1 MVSVLYFCFDQ
12 MARPIHSVI
21 SMKRIALVFLLA
33 ILVPALILAGLA
45 LRSLRDQEWMVN
57 TQRAELLET
66 TCEELTTEINLYF
79 DDLRI
84 FYGGILGSLSA
95 SGAASAASWPND
107 FDNLLRERWSQV
119 AVGAVVSDE
128 GTILAP
134 SLQSK
139 QPRIEEFLLN
149 NQAFFNNDRA
159 TEVYQAPRFTAR
171 GISVEEETR
180 EGVSSV
186 PQSPVSAPPAAPNP
200 PAEDLENL
208 TTAEPQPPARQKV
221 AVSSE
226 KFSKKRFETVTPDN
240 SRYPMTTG
248 PQDGSLG
255 ELVSPA
261 MESPAVNSSQAE
273 GQARNVAPTQ
283 SEYLETPV
291 NQEPSNPATLPSVI
305 SSLNRTSYTQI
316 GLTSESDEGAV
327 SRIIDGDLHILLWRR
342 LPQYPG
348 RTFWVELDLPM
359 VTTELASLFATH
371 GLDQKSKDAVFVLLD
386 TQGNPVAKSSPDFQA
401 AWSTPLVASEVGQI
415 LPRWEVAAYLRN
427 PESLNQSARTARLS
441 LGLTTLVL
449 LGAVIGGTVLIL
461 QSVNYEM
468 RLARRKTDF
477 VGNVSHE
484 LKTPL
489 TSIRM
494 FSELLER
501 DGSANESNVK
511 RYAAVIG
518 RESARLARLIERL
531 LDFSRLDRGELRLRE
546 DSIDLV
552 SLVEETVAAYQPCL
566 PADSFTIDAI
576 LPTGPVMVLGDADT
590 LSQVIVNL
598 ISNAE
603 KYAAGGREA
612 IVELTL
618 VLPHRVQLVVHD
630 RGGGITARHQRKI
643 FERFYRV
650 DDSISSGI
658 DGSGIGLALCQ
669 QIVTRHGGSIE
680 YRRRAGGGSSFVV
693 ELPIA
698 QSYQDHV

>member
-1 MVSVLYFCFDQ
+1 
-12 MARPIHSVI
+12 
-21 SMKRIALVFLLA
+21 MKRIALVFLLA

-45 LRSLRDQEWMVN
+45 LRSLRDQEWVVN
-57 TQRAELLET
+57 SQRAELLET

-79 DDLRI
+79 DDLRV
-84 FYGGILGSLSA
+84 FYGGILSSLTA
-95 SGAASAASWPND
+95 SGAASPDSWPND

-171 GISVEEETR
+171 GILVEEETR
-180 EGVSSV
+180 EGEFSV
-186 PQSPVSAPPAAPNP
+186 PLSPAPDLPAAPNP
-200 PAEDLENL
+200 PARAQETL
-208 TTAEPQPPARQKV
+208 TIVEQQPPTRQKV

-226 KFSKKRFETVTPDN
+226 KFSKKRFETVSPDN
-240 SRYPMTTG
+240 SEYSTTTG
-248 PQDGSLG
+248 PQEEGAG

-261 MESPAVNSSQAE
+261 MASPSLSQASA
-273 GQARNVAPTQ
+273 QARNVSPTQ
-283 SEYLETPV
+283 SDYQETPV
-291 NQEPSNPATLPSVI
+291 NQEPTNPSTLPSVI
-305 SSLNRTSYTQI
+305 SSLNRASYTQI

-348 RTFWVELDLPM
+348 RTFWVELDLPK
-359 VTTELASLFATH
+359 VTAELASLFANY
-371 GLDQKSKDAVFVLLD
+371 GVSQKTEDAVFVLLD
-386 TQGNPVAKSSPDFQA
+386 TQGQPVAKSSPNFQA
-401 AWSTPLVASEVGQI
+401 AWTTPLVASEVGQI
-415 LPRWEVAAYLRN
+415 LPRWEVAAYLLN

-468 RLARRKTDF
+468 RLASRKTDF

-501 DGSANESNVK
+501 DGIADESNVK
-511 RYAAVIG
+511 RYAGVIG

-546 DSIDLV
+546 DPIDLV
-552 SLVEETVAAYQPCL
+552 ALVEETVAVYQPSHL
-566 PADSFTIDAI
+566 ADTFTIEAN
-576 LPTGPVMVLGDADT
+576 LPKDPVMVLGDSDA
-590 LSQVIVNL
+590 LSQVLVNL
-598 ISNAE
+598 LSNAE
-603 KYAAGGREA
+603 KYAAAGREA
-612 IVELTL
+612 LVELSL
-618 VLPHRVQLVVHD
+618 VPHHRVELVVHD
-630 RGGGITARHQRKI
+630 RGDGITVRHQRKI

-669 QIVTRHGGSIE
+669 QIVSRHGGSIA

-698 QSYQDHV
+698 KSYQDHVQS